1 MIAFAMCSGF
11 LDGTIVVTDSIV
23 AWSSKKILPL
33 QRFTST
39 VKHSLNVLANGK
51 PTMCFRGAF

>member
-33 QRFTST
+33 
-39 VKHSLNVLANGK
+39 
-51 PTMCFRGAF
+51 